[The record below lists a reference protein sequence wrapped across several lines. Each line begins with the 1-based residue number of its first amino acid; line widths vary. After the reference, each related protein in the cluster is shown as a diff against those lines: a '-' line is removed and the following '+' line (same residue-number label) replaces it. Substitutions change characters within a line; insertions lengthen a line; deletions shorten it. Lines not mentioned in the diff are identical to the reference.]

1 MAPGALSEVAVKQRV
16 SFLLV
21 ALVLTAL
28 MVACGAAGTGQQDP
42 LARFNGARSG
52 SCASVTG
59 LAALYWDYMNGLP
72 RVDYPETIRQVP
84 FDIGGWVTNPVQP
97 LYSLVYPAGW
107 TGQYLVDPGIQQT
120 GLHVFRQDG
129 HALWH
134 RRNETM
140 AGTFAASV
148 VANAVVQEFYNLMAP
163 GAALEVVCSLDS
175 APGQLQFDRSSRIVS
190 LGGYVANVSVQ
201 TAYLAGGTT
210 SFIQVAL
217 APDNEYGGF
226 LYFVAFPL
234 TAQMG
239 PGGGGTEPECNDG
252 IDNDGDG
259 LIDYPNDPQCSS
271 PLDDSEA
278 G

>member
-1 MAPGALSEVAVKQRV
+1 MKQR
-16 SFLLV
+16 SFLLA
-21 ALVLTAL
+21 ALVLAVL
-28 MVACGAAGTGQQDP
+28 MVACGAGGTGQQDP
-42 LARFNGARSG
+42 LARFNGARTG
-52 SCASVTG
+52 SCASVSG
-59 LAALYWDYMNGLP
+59 LTALYWDYMNGLI
-72 RVDYPETIRQVP
+72 RADYPETIRQVP

-97 LYSLVYPAGW
+97 LYSLVYPTGW
-107 TGQYLVDPGIQQT
+107 TGQFLVDPGIQQT

-140 AGTFAASV
+140 AGTFASSV
-148 VANAVVQEFYNLMAP
+148 VAEAVVQEFRNVMAP

-175 APGQLQFDRSSRIVS
+175 LQFDRSSRVVS
-190 LGGYVANVSVQ
+190 FGGYVANVSVQ
-201 TAYLAGGTT
+201 TAYSAGFTT

-239 PGGGGTEPECNDG
+239 LGGGGSEPECNDG